1 MDLRSYAIWWAVLIV
16 VTSANA
22 YRYVPRNVLMY
33 WLGTIVFGGAAV
45 QAAGYHHGPVAN
57 IWAAV
62 ALAGWLASVIGLLGL
77 PPRMPIRRSPRA
89 R

>member
-1 MDLRSYAIWWAVLIV
+1 VLIV

-22 YRYVPRNVLMY
+22 YRYVLRNVLMY
-33 WLGTIVFGGAAV
+33 WLGTIVFGAGAL
-45 QAAGYHHGPVAN
+45 QAASYHHGPVAN
-57 IWAAV
+57 VWGAV

-77 PPRMPIRRSPRA
+77 PPRKPIRRIQRA

>member
-22 YRYVPRNVLMY
+22 YRYVLRNVLMY
-33 WLGTIVFGGAAV
+33 WLGSIVFGGAAV

-57 IWAAV
+57 LWTAV
-62 ALAGWLASVIGLLGL
+62 TFAGWLSSVIGLFGF
-77 PPRMPIRRSPRA
+77 PPRMPIRRFPRP